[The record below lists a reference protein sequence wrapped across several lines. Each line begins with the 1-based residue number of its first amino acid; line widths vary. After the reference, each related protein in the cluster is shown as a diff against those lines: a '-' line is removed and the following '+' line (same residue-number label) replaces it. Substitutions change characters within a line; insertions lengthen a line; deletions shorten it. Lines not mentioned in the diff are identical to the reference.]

1 MTKTIAILALP
12 GAQLLDISGPLDVFA
27 QANVESG
34 TEAYALR
41 VVACEHGPIRTSSGA
56 RLMPDL
62 VAGGEPGE
70 RVHTLLVAGAVLV
83 AWRADAAVGALGAQ
97 LLLALFLGLVVGT
110 LLYRGSGKGGWADPA
125 DHAGVSE
132 LGLSARPRC

>member
-34 TEAYALR
+34 AEAYALR

-56 RLMPDL
+56 SSR
-62 VAGGEPGE
+62 
-70 RVHTLLVAGAVLV
+70 
-83 AWRADAAVGALGAQ
+83 
-97 LLLALFLGLVVGT
+97 
-110 LLYRGSGKGGWADPA
+110 
-125 DHAGVSE
+125 
-132 LGLSARPRC
+132 